1 MKNNP
6 VGCDCKRC
14 RDYNSQV
21 INGRN
26 TEKIPSPSVSQAE
39 DEKKKCVKQAWRMVE
54 ERAFITKTMIEVKN
68 HLVK

>member
-1 MKNNP
+1 MKDNP

-26 TEKIPSPSVSQAE
+26 TEKIPSPSVSQAD
-39 DEKKKCVKQAWRMVE
+39 DEKGKE
-54 ERAFITKTMIEVKN
+54 D
-68 HLVK
+68 